1 MELNCRK
8 EHIMAVKNFLVT
20 GWSDG
25 YHLVRN
31 NKRWAMSYLA
41 MALVW
46 SVVIA
51 VMLVMPSEGF
61 MGVLQQMMA
70 VADAYIGVS
79 IIGVMSTASMIG
91 MSLYGL
97 ITYDASR

>member
-1 MELNCRK
+1 
-8 EHIMAVKNFLVT
+8 MAVKNFLVT

-51 VMLVMPSEGF
+51 VMLVGQRTGS
-61 MGVLQQMMA
+61 MGVLQQMLA
-70 VADAYIGVS
+70 AADAYAGVS
-79 IIGVMSTASMIG
+79 IIGMLSTVSMIG

-97 ITYDASR
+97 IMYDTSR

>member
-1 MELNCRK
+1 MT
-8 EHIMAVKNFLVT
+8 VKKLLVT
-20 GWSDG
+20 GWLDG

-31 NKRWAMSYLA
+31 NKKWAMSYLV

-51 VMLVMPSEGF
+51 VMLVEQRTGS

-70 VADAYIGVS
+70 AADAYVGVS
-79 IIGVMSTASMIG
+79 IIGVLSTVSMIG
-91 MSLYGL
+91 MGLYGL
-97 ITYDASR
+97 IMYDTSR

>member
-1 MELNCRK
+1 MT
-8 EHIMAVKNFLVT
+8 VKKFLVT
-20 GWSDG
+20 GWLDG
-25 YHLVRN
+25 YHLVKN
-31 NKRWAMSYLA
+31 NKKWVMSYLV

-51 VMLVMPSEGF
+51 VMLVMPSEGC

-70 VADAYIGVS
+70 VADAYVGVS
-79 IIGVMSTASMIG
+79 IIGVMSTAFMIG

-97 ITYDASR
+97 ITYDTSR

>member
-1 MELNCRK
+1 MT
-8 EHIMAVKNFLVT
+8 VKKLLVT
-20 GWSDG
+20 GWLDR
-25 YHLVRN
+25 YHLVRH
-31 NKRWAMSYLA
+31 NKKWAMSYLV

-51 VMLVMPSEGF
+51 VMLVGQRTGS

-70 VADAYIGVS
+70 VADAYVGVS
-79 IIGVMSTASMIG
+79 IIGMLSTVSMIG

-97 ITYDASR
+97 IMYDTSQ

>member
-1 MELNCRK
+1 MT
-8 EHIMAVKNFLVT
+8 VKKFLVT
-20 GWSDG
+20 GWLDG

-31 NKRWAMSYLA
+31 NKKWAMSYLV

-51 VMLVMPSEGF
+51 VMLVGQRTGS

-70 VADAYIGVS
+70 AADAYVGVS
-79 IIGVMSTASMIG
+79 IIGVLSTVSMIG
-91 MSLYGL
+91 MGFYGL
-97 ITYDASR
+97 ITYDAAR

>member
-1 MELNCRK
+1 MT
-8 EHIMAVKNFLVT
+8 VKKFLVT
-20 GWSDG
+20 GWLDG

-31 NKRWAMSYLA
+31 NKKWAMSYLV

-51 VMLVMPSEGF
+51 VMLVGQRTGS

-70 VADAYIGVS
+70 AADAYVGVS
-79 IIGVMSTASMIG
+79 IIGVLSTVSMIG
-91 MSLYGL
+91 MGLYGL
-97 ITYDASR
+97 IIHDTAR

>member
-1 MELNCRK
+1 
-8 EHIMAVKNFLVT
+8 MAVKNFLVT

-51 VMLVMPSEGF
+51 VMLVGQRTGS
-61 MGVLQQMMA
+61 MGVLQQMLA
-70 VADAYIGVS
+70 VADAYAYAGVS
-79 IIGVMSTASMIG
+79 IIGMLSTVSMIG

-97 ITYDASR
+97 IMYDTSR